1 MTPLNKKIKL
11 MAGVLYIRQ
20 RVNNEKPILEPD
32 EFNKMLEEAEP
43 ALKGFFNQLYA
54 GTNPKDKNN
63 MTNEKNKKR
72 LVLFCY
78 FLAGLNNKFINGIKA
93 EIGYML
99 DGAGASS
106 SAIETFAGA
115 GISIRRETV
124 MRHKKIQENT
134 HNDTVSSFVLEHVRI
149 MLMNFNLVV
158 IILQILI

>member
-11 MAGVLYIRQ
+11 MAGVLYTKQ

-32 EFNKMLEEAEP
+32 EFNRTLEEAEP

-54 GTNPKDKNN
+54 GTNPRDKSN

-99 DGAGASS
+99 DSAGTSS
-106 SAIETFAGA
+106 SAIGTIHAA
-115 GISIRRETV
+115 QIISTL
-124 MRHKKIQENT
+124 
-134 HNDTVSSFVLEHVRI
+134 S
-149 MLMNFNLVV
+149 
-158 IILQILI
+158 

>member
-1 MTPLNKKIKL
+1 MTPLSKKIKL
-11 MAGVLYIRQ
+11 MAGVLYMKQ

-32 EFNKMLEEAEP
+32 EFNRMLEEAEP

-54 GTNPKDKNN
+54 GTNPRDKGN

-99 DGAGASS
+99 DSAGTSS
-106 SAIETFAGA
+106 SAIGTFASA
-115 GISIRRETV
+115 GISVRRETV
-124 MRHKKIQENT
+124 MRHKKKQENA
-134 HNDTVSSFVLEHVRI
+134 HDDTVSSFVLKHVRI
-149 MLMNFNLVV
+149 LYMNF
-158 IILQILI
+158 QFSCGSYFAY